1 MADKKEFI
9 LGRDYYLEDGRIHFT
24 KEYLEKRGPCCGNEC
39 RHCPYE
45 PKHTKGK
52 VVVSEKL
59 LKFTHNNFNNGAE

>member
-39 RHCPYE
+39 RHCCYTE
-45 PKHTKGK
+45 SIKGNTELRK
-52 VVVSEKL
+52 DAS
-59 LKFTHNNFNNGAE
+59 